1 MLIPQSVPAF
11 AVSNAVATSPANR
24 VLAASTTVNRY
35 IKGIFATNT
44 TSSAITLNIGIGVA
58 ATLTA
63 ANADVCFGLSI
74 PANAGS
80 YPVVQ
85 YPSTAQ
91 GPGRKALGVG
101 SLNEIMAFASNTGIL
116 LNVIYADDSL
126 Q

>member
-11 AVSNAVATSPANR
+11 AVGTTATSAANR
-24 VLAASTTVNRY
+24 ILAANSALNRY

-44 TSSAITLNIGIGVA
+44 TASAITLNVGIGAA
-58 ATLTA
+58 ATLSA
-63 ANADVCFGLSI
+63 SNADVCFGLSI

-91 GPGRKALGVG
+91 GPGRKALGAG
-101 SLNEIMAFASNTGIL
+101 SLNEIMAFASGAGIF

-126 Q
+126 A